1 MKQLLVMFVLCAAAV
16 PGTQAQG
23 QTPNATSAGI
33 RGQTLN
39 ASQDVAIQLLTGVR
53 QPPGATQGVRAE
65 LTLDEAIAQGL
76 ANSHRLAE
84 LKARAEAADFAVE
97 GRHDAYLPVVSL
109 QGGYLRTNHVEEF
122 SVIAPGPSRQV
133 VYPDIPDNYRTR
145 LDLQWPIY
153 TGGRTDALIRAA
165 DAERTAVGKDL
176 DAARADLRLEIT
188 RAFYAVLTARDT
200 EDVLRR
206 SLDAADAHLRDVRS
220 RLASGLIP
228 PNDVSSA
235 EAQVSHERVL
245 AVEAST
251 LRGVAEADLQRLI
264 GAPPGPLSLVDPK
277 RADTPQFSNVTDA
290 GAVSELIA
298 RALQSRPERQALE
311 QRAVSADM
319 RASATASSKWP
330 QVGIG
335 GGFDYANPQPRNFPR
350 NDIWATAWDASINVT
365 WTLWDGGRRGAET
378 GEARANAA
386 ALRTRVGNFD
396 REVTFEVRARA
407 LELGSSR
414 QAVTAADDEVRAALE
429 AERVVTERYRAGVA
443 TPTDVLDAQV
453 ARLQAELDRTR
464 ALANVRLAEARLER
478 AIGQ

>member
-1 MKQLLVMFVLCAAAV
+1 MKKLWPVVVVVAVILAPLAAA
-16 PGTQAQG
+16 A
-23 QTPNATSAGI
+23 
-33 RGQTLN
+33 
-39 ASQDVAIQLLTGVR
+39 
-53 QPPGATQGVRAE
+53 QPP

-76 ANSHRLAE
+76 ANSQRLAE
-84 LKARAEAADFAVE
+84 LQARAEAADYTVE
-97 GRHDAYLPVVSL
+97 GRRDAWLPVVSL
-109 QGGYLRTNHVEEF
+109 QGGYTRTNHVEEF
-122 SVIAPGPSRQV
+122 SVIAPGPSRVV

-153 TGGRTDALIRAA
+153 TGGRTDALVRAA
-165 DAERTAVGKDL
+165 TAERTAVGKDL

-206 SLDAADAHLRDVRS
+206 SVDAADTHLRDVRS

-228 PNDVSSA
+228 PNDVASA

-264 GAPPGPLSLVDPK
+264 GAPPGPLALVDPK
-277 RADTPQFSNVTDA
+277 KADNPLFAEVTDGARVA
-290 GAVSELIA
+290 GLIA
-298 RALQSRPERQALE
+298 RALKSRPERQALE
-311 QRAVSADM
+311 QRAASADL
-319 RASATASSKWP
+319 RATATASTRWP
-330 QVGIG
+330 QIG
-335 GGFDYANPQPRNFPR
+335 FGSGFDYSNPQPRNFPR
-350 NDIWATAWDASINVT
+350 DDIWATAWDASINVS
-365 WTLWDGGRRGAET
+365 WTLWDGGRRGSET

-396 REVTFEVRARA
+396 RDVTFEVRARA
-407 LELGSSR
+407 LELSSSR
-414 QAVTAADDEVRAALE
+414 QAVSAAEDGVRAAAE
-429 AERVVTERYRAGVA
+429 AERVVGERYRAGVA
-443 TPTDVLDAQV
+443 TATDVLDAQV

-464 ALANVRLAEARLER
+464 AVASVRLAEARLER